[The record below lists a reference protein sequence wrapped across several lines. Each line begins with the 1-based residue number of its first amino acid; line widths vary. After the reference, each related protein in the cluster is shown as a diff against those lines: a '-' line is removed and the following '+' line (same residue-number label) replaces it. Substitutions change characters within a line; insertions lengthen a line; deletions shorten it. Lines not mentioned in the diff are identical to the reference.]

1 MNLTEKQLHT
11 TIQKCIKNDRKSQE
25 LLFKTYYSKMM
36 AVCMRYSRDH
46 DTAQDVC
53 QTGFIKIFEKL
64 ERYNFGGSFEGW
76 MRRIMV
82 NTAIDFIRKSKKEL
96 TIIEDESRIED
107 DTLEEEESVS
117 ELLGI
122 SISDVVEAMQDLSPA
137 YKAVFNLYVM
147 EDMSHKEVSETLGIS
162 QGTSKSNLAKAKK
175 NLKALLK
182 LKMKQNE

>member
-1 MNLTEKQLHT
+1 
-11 TIQKCIKNDRKSQE
+11 
-25 LLFKTYYSKMM
+25 M

-64 ERYNFGGSFEGW
+64 ERYSFGGSFEGW

-107 DTLEEEESVS
+107 DTVDEDEESVS

-122 SISDVVEAMQDLSPA
+122 GISDVVEAMQGLSPA

-147 EDMSHKEVSETLGIS
+147 ENMSHKEVAETLGIS

-182 LKMKQNE
+182 LKIKQNE